1 MADHTYETIVLSTPE
16 QVWNALTDGEL
27 TQQYYFG
34 TRVESDWTKGSPVRY
49 YGYDGQIALDGEIL
63 EIEPAQRLVTT
74 FVPNWVPGAGSSQL
88 SWEIQSLGPV
98 SHIKLVHSGID
109 DATFEAGQ
117 MHLGWVFGLASL
129 KSLLENGQALPNI
142 FGG

>member
-1 MADHTYETIVLSTPE
+1 MANHIYETVVLATPE

-34 TRVESDWTKGSPVRY
+34 TRVESDWKAGTPIRY
-49 YGYDGQIALDGEIL
+49 IGYDGQVALDGEIL
-63 EIEPAQRLVTT
+63 EIAPAERLVTT
-74 FVPNWVPGAGSSQL
+74 FVPNWVPGATSSKL

-98 SHIKLVHSGID
+98 NHIKLVHSEVD
-109 DATFEAGQ
+109 EATFEAGQ
-117 MHLGWVFGLASL
+117 MHLGWVFGLDSL
-129 KSLLENGQALPNI
+129 KSLLETGKALPNI